1 MRKYKFDIKQIIP
14 VPRKA
19 YLSRLEAISPIVGKI
34 TKKDMDGIEK
44 VQYPVLFFCLVKTTV
59 LEGVQVIREFTGIA
73 PLNHQMANGDELTIE
88 SFFQVDSFAGF
99 EVENKTLAGGQLW
112 DSFLKNQESA
122 RLSNNKKE
130 LQTFKNF
137 VEEKI
142 VENEIKK
149 LKK

>member
-34 TKKDMDGIEK
+34 TKKVMDGIEK

-59 LEGVQVIREFTGIA
+59 LEGDQVIREFTGIA